1 MNTSDKQYLGKYTL
15 QSQIYKDQCLEPVE
29 YEVTINTP
37 PTINLPTDVYIYEDI
52 KTKIN
57 WDETNI
63 FDVDG
68 NGFLEVKLF
77 EDKIYT
83 NPCLTLAC
91 PVPVYTDN
99 LQKLPTTID
108 WDPNG
113 LVMTVLDPTPTVYD
127 LNVPP
132 LPDKYY
138 MGVKVTDQL
147 DAVSFHYFRLHILPN
162 SPPIT
167 LNPAVPQ
174 PPLDARVHNLTSGQ
188 NFAFS
193 FDYDFFIDPDS
204 ILTNIN

>member
-1 MNTSDKQYLGKYTL
+1 MGKYTL
-15 QSQIYKDQCLEPVE
+15 SSYIYKDQCSEPVE

-37 PTINLPTDVYIYEDI
+37 PTIILPTDVYVYEDI

-63 FDVDG
+63 FDADG

-83 NPCLTLAC
+83 NPCLALPCTA
-91 PVPVYTDN
+91 PVYTDN

-127 LNVPP
+127 LNVPS

-138 MGVKVTDQL
+138 MGVKVTD
-147 DAVSFHYFRLHILPN
+147 
-162 SPPIT
+162 
-167 LNPAVPQ
+167 
-174 PPLDARVHNLTSGQ
+174 
-188 NFAFS
+188 
-193 FDYDFFIDPDS
+193 
-204 ILTNIN
+204 